1 MPLSIAVHE
10 MPGFRYELK
19 HDIALATEVASTRPT
34 KLAEWESVAST
45 LSQQFSTDDKPVQLK
60 GRGCREHLELLLK
73 KYNDHD
79 KKALKK

>member
-1 MPLSIAVHE
+1 

-19 HDIALATEVASTRPT
+19 RDLALATEVASTRPT
-34 KLAEWESVAST
+34 KPAEWESVASM

-60 GRGCREHLELLLK
+60 GRGCKERLELLLK
-73 KYNDHD
+73 KYNDDD